1 MIIREVGYLAPLA
14 GSADTANSSPARRP
28 DTITGAVI
36 PARGAGSMPAAR
48 GPELPI
54 SHSS

>member
-1 MIIREVGYLAPLA
+1 MIIGEEGCRDPLA
-14 GSADTANSSPARRP
+14 GSADTANSSPDRRP
-28 DTITGAVI
+28 DTMTGAVI
-36 PARGAGSMPAAR
+36 PARGLGSMPAAR

>member
-1 MIIREVGYLAPLA
+1 MIIGEEGCRDPLA
-14 GSADTANSSPARRP
+14 GSADTANSSPDRRP
-28 DTITGAVI
+28 DTMTGAVI